1 MISWFGRD
9 VRDQARSLRIADAEL
24 LTSGIAGKFTGHIA
38 GPGRR
43 GPRHAAY
50 EHRAGALGD
59 WRPALLDV
67 NEGRRGEQVRADVLV
82 VQHFVREQRHLRAQ
96 QAAHGQLEGKW
107 RERIIVR
114 SDMAA

>member
-1 MISWFGRD
+1 
-9 VRDQARSLRIADAEL
+9 
-24 LTSGIAGKFTGHIA
+24 
-38 GPGRR
+38 
-43 GPRHAAY
+43 
-50 EHRAGALGD
+50 
-59 WRPALLDV
+59 V

-96 QAAHGQLEGKW
+96 QPARGQLEGEW